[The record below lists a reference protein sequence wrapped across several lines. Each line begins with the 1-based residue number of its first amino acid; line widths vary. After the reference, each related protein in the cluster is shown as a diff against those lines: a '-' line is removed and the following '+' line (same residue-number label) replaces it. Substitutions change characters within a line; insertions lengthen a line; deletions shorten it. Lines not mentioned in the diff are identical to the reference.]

1 MSDYNSR
8 QTIPVDLSDLLT
20 ALRGNLSI
28 LDKII
33 EHLKISSRKQLDLMH
48 QAIMEQDFELLKKTA
63 HTMKGSLSNFGPS
76 KAVELAIT
84 LETSGKAGNLSG
96 ASDTYDALCDEVD
109 KILAY
114 FNREDWKKDWL

>member
-1 MSDYNSR
+1 MTDKSQ

-20 ALRGNLSI
+20 ALRGNLSV

-33 EHLKISSRKQLDLMH
+33 EHLQISCRKQLKLMH
-48 QAIMEQDFELLKKTA
+48 QAIMEQDFEVVKKTA

-76 KAVELAIT
+76 KAVELAII

-96 ASDTYDALCDEVD
+96 ASDIFEALCAEVD
-109 KILAY
+109 KILMY